1 MSECAREHVCVC
13 VCAHARASM
22 RMYSAA
28 SVCIRA
34 CAYAYV
40 CVRARMQGRMSANSV
55 LACGEQANTG
65 AYEGVTANWAETGS
79 AGDRQ
84 TLGAEGDSQSL
95 SLHGAT
101 VQWAGEGEGVSIR

>member
-1 MSECAREHVCVC
+1 MC
-13 VCAHARASM
+13 M
-22 RMYSAA
+22 
-28 SVCIRA
+28 
-34 CAYAYV
+34 
-40 CVRARMQGRMSANSV
+40 CVRARKQGRMSAKSF

-65 AYEGVTANWAETGS
+65 TYEGVTANWAETGS

-101 VQWAGEGEGVSIR
+101 VEWTGEGDGVSIR